1 MKKRLIIGIIILIIL
16 CLTGVCVYVF
26 TRPTNEENVPS
37 ETEPP
42 TDDIENALAE
52 ETTQEE
58 AQRHIKEELG
68 DIELEF
74 QEEKHEWYLFNVTAE
89 GQNIK
94 RVRFNKFTNE
104 IVPIHSTG
112 SSSGLE

>member
-42 TDDIENALAE
+42 T
-52 ETTQEE
+52 TQEE
-58 AQRHIKEELG
+58 AQRLIKEELG